1 MVGDFSSIF
10 FDVHPPKCDH
20 NPNWLAIP
28 HHTPTKLHGLQH
40 FFHPKLGNPVPLIQG
55 LELYMALSLE
65 KIGRKKAMVDLT
77 VCLVNGY
84 PKSKPHQIT
93 SNNLTTVYHLKL
105 GE

>member
-1 MVGDFSSIF
+1 
-10 FDVHPPKCDH
+10 
-20 NPNWLAIP
+20 
-28 HHTPTKLHGLQH
+28 
-40 FFHPKLGNPVPLIQG
+40 
-55 LELYMALSLE
+55 MALSLE